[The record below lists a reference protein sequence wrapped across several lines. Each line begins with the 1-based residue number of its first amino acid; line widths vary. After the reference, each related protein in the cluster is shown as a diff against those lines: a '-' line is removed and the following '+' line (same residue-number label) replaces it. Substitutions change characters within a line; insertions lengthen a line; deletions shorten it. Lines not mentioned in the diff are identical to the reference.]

1 MKAVVFLGPTLP
13 IAEARSH
20 LEAEFLP
27 PAAQGDIWRAA
38 LHGADVIGI
47 IDGQFDHVPSVWHK
61 EILWAMSQGIHV
73 YGSASMGALRAA
85 ELHAFGMEGVG
96 TVFESFR
103 DGHLEDDDEVAVVH
117 ASAQEGYRPVS
128 EAMVNIRHTL
138 AAAEKSGVIL
148 ASTRAELEEIAK
160 RMFYPD
166 RSYPAILRT
175 AAEQRKLSVAELTSF
190 SDWWKSHRIDQ
201 KRLDAVAML
210 KLMAAR
216 HSDSFAPKR
225 VTFSFQQTMAWQRL
239 VDTAWREGENGSDA
253 PKQLLDQLWLRPED
267 CVPAYYEAI
276 LRHLLLQGVNLDEVN
291 SDDLREAEDEFRE
304 SRGFSDGAEFTSWLE
319 RNGLSR
325 ARLSQLLAET
335 VAMRRRVQSLTG
347 YRARLWDLLR
357 LAGLAE
363 KFQLL
368 QGDASPDEA
377 AVSED
382 LAAEALAEWR
392 IAHLHSRNDLLH
404 SAFLELAHHN
414 WDVFVQALVRS
425 RKSKL

>member
-13 IAEARSH
+13 IVEARSH

-38 LHGADVIGI
+38 FQGADVIGI

-85 ELHAFGMEGVG
+85 ELYAFGMEGVG
-96 TVFESFR
+96 KVFESFR

-117 ASAQEGYRPVS
+117 ASAQEEYRPAS

-148 ASTRAELEEIAK
+148 ASTRAKLEEIAK
-160 RMFYPD
+160 LMFYPD
-166 RSYPAILRT
+166 RSYPAILNM
-175 AAEQRKLSVAELTSF
+175 AAGQGNANLAELAAF

-201 KRLDAVAML
+201 KRLDALAML
-210 KLMAAR
+210 QLMAAR
-216 HSDSFAPKR
+216 HSDSFAPKK
-225 VTFSFQQTMAWQRL
+225 VSYSFQQTIAWQRL
-239 VDTAWREGENGSDA
+239 ADTAWHEGENGNGV

-276 LRHLLLQGVNLDEVN
+276 LRHLLLQGVNLDEVD

-304 SRGFSDGAEFTSWLE
+304 SRGFSDDEEFTAWLE

-325 ARLSQLLAET
+325 ARLSKLLAET
-335 VAMRRRVQSLTG
+335 VAMRRRLQSLTG

-368 QGDASPDEA
+368 QGDAVHDRAP
-377 AVSED
+377 VSED
-382 LAAEALAEWR
+382 LAAEALAEWH
-392 IAHLHSRNDLLH
+392 IAHLGSHDNLLH

>member
-1 MKAVVFLGPTLP
+1 MKAVVFLGPTLS
-13 IAEARSH
+13 ITEARSQ

-27 PAAQGDIWRAA
+27 PAAQGDVWRAA

-96 TVFESFR
+96 KVFESFR

-117 ASAQEGYRPVS
+117 ASAQEQYRPAS

-138 AAAEKSGVIL
+138 VAAEKSGVIL
-148 ASTRAELEEIAK
+148 ASTRVELEEIAK

-166 RSYPAILRT
+166 RSYPAIVKA
-175 AAEQRKLSVAELTSF
+175 AAEHGKLSVAELTSF

-201 KRLDAVAML
+201 KRVDALAML
-210 KLMAAR
+210 QLMAAR
-216 HSDSFAPKR
+216 HSDSFASKR
-225 VTFSFQQTMAWQRL
+225 VSYSFQQTIAWQRL
-239 VDTAWREGENGSDA
+239 VDTAWHEGENGSDA
-253 PKQLLDQLWLRPED
+253 AKQLLDQLWLRPED
-267 CVPAYYEAI
+267 CVPAYYVAI
-276 LRHLLLQGVNLDEVN
+276 LRHLLLQGVNLDEVG

-304 SRGFSDGAEFTSWLE
+304 SRGFSDDEEFASWLE

-335 VAMRRRVQSLTG
+335 VATRRRLHAITG

-357 LAGLAE
+357 LAGLTE

-368 QGDASPDEA
+368 QGAAVHDDAD
-377 AVSED
+377 VSED

-392 IAHLHSRNDLLH
+392 IAHLDSHNDLLH